1 MARKR
6 KGLGRGLDA
15 LLGTAG
21 LEAAEQQGVAENPS
35 SAAAAPANPVN
46 KDTASAA
53 ENAISR
59 LPSAGLAQLPVEFL
73 SRGQYQPRRE
83 FDPETLE
90 ELAESIK
97 KQGLMQPVVVR
108 ELGPERYEIIAGER
122 RWRACQLAGLAEISV
137 VIKQVDDQTALAL
150 ALIENIQREDLNA
163 MEEGQALLRLQT
175 EFELSQQQ
183 VADAVGKSRAAVAN
197 LMRLTKL
204 APEVQTMLSR
214 GDIDM
219 GHARALLAL
228 DLSAQVDTA
237 RRVVDASLNVRQT
250 EKLVQS
256 LQASPKK
263 TRPAPQTD
271 PDIRRLEEDLSAR
284 LGAPVKVKHAGKGGK
299 LVIHYTSVD
308 VLEGI
313 LEKLR

>member
-1 MARKR
+1 MAGKR

-15 LLGTAG
+15 LLGSSDLTEATASD
-21 LEAAEQQGVAENPS
+21 EAAGEKLMKSAPS
-35 SAAAAPANPVN
+35 G
-46 KDTASAA
+46 TG
-53 ENAISR
+53 IT
-59 LPSAGLAQLPVEFL
+59 QLPVEFL

-83 FDPETLE
+83 FDPETLD
-90 ELAESIK
+90 ELAESIQR
-97 KQGLMQPVVVR
+97 QGLMQPIVVR

-122 RWRACQLAGLAEISV
+122 RWRACQLAGLSDIPV
-137 VIKQVDDQTALAL
+137 IIKQVDDETALAL

-175 EFELSQQQ
+175 EFQLNQQQ

-204 APEVQTMLSR
+204 APEVQTLLSR

-228 DLSAQVDTA
+228 DTSAQGDVA
-237 RRVVDASLNVRQT
+237 RKVVDASLNVRQT
-250 EKLVQS
+250 EKLVRS
-256 LQASPKK
+256 LQQP
-263 TRPAPQTD
+263 RPATSAPAQKD
-271 PDIRRLEEDLSAR
+271 PNIRRLEEELSQQLA
-284 LGAPVKVKHAGKGGK
+284 APVSIQHKGKAGK
-299 LVIHYTSVD
+299 VEIRYTSLD

-313 LEKLR
+313 LQRLKP

>member
-15 LLGTAG
+15 LLGTVG
-21 LEAAEQQGVAENPS
+21 LEAAEQQDATENPS
-35 SAAAAPANPVN
+35 SAAAAPAN

-122 RWRACQLAGLAEISV
+122 RWRACQLAGLAEIPV

-163 MEEGQALLRLQT
+163 MEEGQALLRLQS

-228 DLSAQVDTA
+228 DLLAQVDTA

-263 TRPAPQTD
+263 TRRAPQAD